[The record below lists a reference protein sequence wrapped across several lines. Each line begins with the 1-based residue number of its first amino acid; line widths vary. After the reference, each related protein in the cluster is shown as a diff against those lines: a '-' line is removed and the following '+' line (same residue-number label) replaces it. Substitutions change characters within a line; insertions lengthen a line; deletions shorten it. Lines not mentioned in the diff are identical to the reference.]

1 MNTQLLTKDITLM
14 LKDLKTQIFFLIIL
28 MLFILSAISSAVA
41 YKSVNTEF
49 QEQLTAHQEAED
61 TNLVYLLSSRMLNV
75 KDRPSPAILF
85 SSYPSH
91 PDQINSRVTMF
102 MPSLSKYGQT
112 RNEVFRLDWFFILSV
127 IASFMMLI
135 MSFEAVSAEKRTGT
149 LRLLS
154 VYGIK
159 RQAFLWSKYASYMV
173 LYLFSIIPAALVS
186 LILFFA
192 LTGSW
197 SLGFMLKF
205 LLVMLLSLPFASF
218 FALTGIFI
226 SMLKNYRSAIVI
238 VVFVWLFFVVI
249 VPQAANLL
257 ARQFSH
263 IRTNTEYSQMH
274 NKAFQDALEV
284 MGDDEGGNTKL
295 DNGIRAKAFH
305 NADETSTLS
314 KQIEIDENMRQTRLE
329 RAIASISPFAQ
340 YEKVSEV
347 IFNKGLYMLDFML
360 ETTKSTITQISNL
373 MVQQDSSDEGSLH
386 LFYVLAPS
394 DMGAAMQFQ
403 GKTTFSYNLFEYP
416 NLLFVTDIP
425 TDDGMTKIAKIL
437 VLLLPILLLNLFLAV
452 CSVVKLER
460 LDIR

>member
-1 MNTQLLTKDITLM
+1 MNTQLLTKDIKLM
-14 LKDLKTQIFFLIIL
+14 LKDLKTQIFFLIIML
-28 MLFILSAISSAVA
+28 LFILSAISSAVA
-41 YKSVNTEF
+41 YKAANAEF
-49 QEQLTAHQEAED
+49 QDQLTAHQETEA
-61 TNLVYLLSSRMLNV
+61 TSLVSLLASTGLNI

-91 PDQINSRVTMF
+91 PDQINSRVIMF
-102 MPSLSKYGQT
+102 MPTLAKYGQT

-135 MSFEAVSAEKRTGT
+135 MSFEAVSTEKRTGT

-159 RQAFLWSKYASYMV
+159 RQSFLWSKYASYMV
-173 LYLFSIIPAALVS
+173 LYLCSIIPAALVS

-197 SLGFMLKF
+197 SLDFMLKF

-218 FALTGIFI
+218 FTLTGIYI

-238 VVFVWLFFVVI
+238 VVFVWLLFVVI

-257 ARQFSH
+257 ARQLSH
-263 IRTNTEYSQMH
+263 IRTTTEYSQMQS
-274 NKAFQDALEV
+274 KAYWDEFEA
-284 MGDDEGGNTKL
+284 MGDDENGNMKL
-295 DNGIRAKAFH
+295 ENGIRAKAFH
-305 NADETSTLS
+305 AADEKRTQT
-314 KQIEIDENMRQTRLE
+314 KQIEIDENMHQTRLE

-340 YEKVSEV
+340 YEQVSEV
-347 IFNKGLYMLDFML
+347 IFNKGLYMLNFML
-360 ETTKSTITQISNL
+360 ETTKSSISQISNL
-373 MVQQDSSDEGSLH
+373 MVQQDYRDDDSLH

-394 DMGAAMQFQ
+394 DAGVAMHFT
-403 GKTTFSYNLFEYP
+403 GKTTFSFNHFEHP
-416 NLLFVTDIP
+416 NLLFITDIP
-425 TDDGMTKIAKIL
+425 TDDTLSKFLL
-437 VLLLPILLLNLFLAV
+437 VLLRLLPILLLNLFLAI